1 MTAAISNRQSYQ
13 IFAIYESTNNMWIT
27 SSSRRTASTKFSN
40 VATFISRDNAEKA
53 IKKIKSRLASPARCA
68 PARMYIDAVL
78 QTVDV
83 ANLKFDLV
91 PLNVTAG

>member
-1 MTAAISNRQSYQ
+1 MTTLSNVQSYQ
-13 IFAIYESTNNMWIT
+13 IFAIYESANKMWIT

-53 IKKIKSRLASPARCA
+53 IKKIKSRLTTSARCV

-83 ANLKFDLV
+83 ANLKFDIV